1 MKLKSIQILTDEN
14 ISPKVVKS
22 LRDQGL
28 DVLDIKEEGW
38 YGKEDQ
44 EILDIAFREKRF
56 ILSHDSD
63 FGTLA
68 INEGKR
74 FFGILYLRLNDLKP
88 ENVVRV
94 CTKLFGQDVDIFP
107 GAIVVIEETRI
118 RMRSSEVEP
127 I

>member
-14 ISPKVVKS
+14 ISPIVKS
-22 LRDQGL
+22 FRDQGL

-88 ENVVRV
+88 ENVARV

-107 GAIVVIEETRI
+107 GGIVVIEETRI

>member
-38 YGKEDQ
+38 YGKEDKD
-44 EILDIAFREKRF
+44 ILDIAFREKRF

-68 INEGKR
+68 INEEKR

-88 ENVVRV
+88 ENVARV
-94 CTKLFGQDVDIFP
+94 CIKLFGQDLDIFP

-118 RMRSSEVEP
+118 RMRSREVEP